1 MRASPTDEPIVDINV
16 TPLVDVTLVLLIIFL
31 ATSYLIAQQSL
42 KVQLPKAART
52 TATEARTVAVMVEAN
67 GNIRLD
73 DQLVNA
79 DQLLTRLQT
88 LKAER
93 PNLQVLVGADRETR
107 HGKVI
112 EVMDAARQAGI
123 EGLAFAVE
131 RR

>member
-1 MRASPTDEPIVDINV
+1 MRASPSDEPIVDINV

-73 DQLVNA
+73 DQLVNP
-79 DQLLTRLQT
+79 DQLLVKLQT